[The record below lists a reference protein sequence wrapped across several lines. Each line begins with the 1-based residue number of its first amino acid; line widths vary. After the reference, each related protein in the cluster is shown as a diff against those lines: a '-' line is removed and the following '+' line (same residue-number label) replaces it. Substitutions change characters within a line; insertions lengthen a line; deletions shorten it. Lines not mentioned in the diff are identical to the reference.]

1 MQRWLFIASAIVIVY
16 WLDAVV
22 NKDIRI
28 VF

>member
-1 MQRWLFIASAIVIVY
+1 MKRWLFTASAIVIVY
-16 WLDAVV
+16 WIDAVV